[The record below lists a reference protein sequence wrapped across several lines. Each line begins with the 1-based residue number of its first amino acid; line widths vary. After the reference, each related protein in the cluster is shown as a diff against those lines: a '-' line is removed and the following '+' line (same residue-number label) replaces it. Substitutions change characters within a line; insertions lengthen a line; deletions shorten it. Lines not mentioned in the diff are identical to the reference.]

1 MKRIPRLLLIAFALS
16 LLVHLV
22 VALILRPAAPSAQN
36 QPEVVSLERRPA
48 SIAVKRTVTPPPPP
62 PTRPPAPKTVN
73 SAAPRSPKGLAGPPS
88 GAGTP
93 APAASAV
100 PATPTPSPVVA
111 ASGGCSQPNAGP
123 AVSVT
128 PPAPDIAP
136 AARAP
141 GTNGVA
147 LVRVQLDATGDVTGA
162 DVVQSTGN
170 ASLDLVAV
178 TMARGARYTPGLHD
192 CKPIASAYTFS
203 VKFVAW

>member
-16 LLVHLV
+16 LLVHLI
-22 VALILRPAAPSAQN
+22 VALILHPAAPSAQN

-62 PTRPPAPKTVN
+62 PTRPPAPKSVS
-73 SAAPRSPKGLAGPPS
+73 SAAPRAPKGLAGPPS

-93 APAASAV
+93 APAAPAA
-100 PATPTPSPVVA
+100 ATPTPAPVVA
-111 ASGGCSQPNAGP
+111 ASGGCSKPNAEP

-128 PPAPDIAP
+128 PPPPDIAP
-136 AARAP
+136 AARAS

-147 LVRVQLDATGDVTGA
+147 LVRVQLNVTGDVTGA